1 MAKKN
6 RRTKNPM
13 PVWGW
18 AVGAG
23 VVVVGYYLWS
33 EASKAKRAAALW
45 QQDAAQRYQ
54 ATHGSDAQ
62 ITDTQ
67 PPAGT
72 TPPKGTSQAFLDL
85 VRQFAA
91 GKKGA

>member
-6 RRTKNPM
+6 RRTKNPV

-23 VVVVGYYLWS
+23 VVIVGYYLWS

-45 QQDAAQRYQ
+45 QQDAALRYQ
-54 ATHGSDAQ
+54 ATHGSVAQ
-62 ITDTQ
+62 IADTQ
-67 PPAGT
+67 PPVSDA
-72 TPPKGTSQAFLDL
+72 
-85 VRQFAA
+85 
-91 GKKGA
+91 KGATYTRMMETLRKFEEARKAAQ

>member
-6 RRTKNPM
+6 RRTRNPV

-23 VVVVGYYLWS
+23 VVIVGYYLWS

-45 QQDAAQRYQ
+45 QQDAALRYQ
-54 ATHGSDAQ
+54 ATHGSVAQ
-62 ITDTQ
+62 IADTQ

-72 TPPKGTSQAFLDL
+72 TPKGTSQAFLDL
-85 VRQFAA
+85 VRQFAE
-91 GKKGA
+91 GKKAAQ